1 VGEDDKKSDKG
12 KKQSQFHIEDLDIND
27 PAEIPPGTLDRAIE
41 LEYRRQNFTFATVAF
56 FALVGV
62 VLLYLGISGSVNWSF
77 DGYGVKTN
85 LTNAAP
91 GVVALVI
98 AGLIALVQRPKVHL
112 GRARSR
118 RRGKMDVES
127 FVRWVYEDF
136 FEDVVTATAR
146 GQAEDLIQQR
156 RLFDENRQV
165 IEAEYRLRVT
175 GYIADRLRVAET
187 AAELLDQVIDEFPG
201 RMLYF
206 EPVGYPLIVG

>member
-1 VGEDDKKSDKG
+1 MGEDDKKSDKG

-27 PAEIPPGTLDRAIE
+27 PAAIPSGTLDRAIE

-112 GRARSR
+112 GS
-118 RRGKMDVES
+118 GKK
-127 FVRWVYEDF
+127 
-136 FEDVVTATAR
+136 
-146 GQAEDLIQQR
+146 
-156 RLFDENRQV
+156 
-165 IEAEYRLRVT
+165 
-175 GYIADRLRVAET
+175 
-187 AAELLDQVIDEFPG
+187 
-201 RMLYF
+201 
-206 EPVGYPLIVG
+206 